1 MQHKILISVD
11 ESKNSLSAVQ
21 YVANI
26 VRPDKVKITLI
37 NILDTPPDLDS
48 QPTIHPFFKSKLQEL
63 KGQSGIQQ
71 KLIEQVLGEYC
82 NILCAAGIPKDSVQ
96 TRIEKVRDGIAK
108 DIISEAK
115 EGQYDTLVIGR
126 RGVTGMEK
134 ILLGSISSKI
144 VKSIKNCS
152 VWIIDKQ

>member
-1 MQHKILISVD
+1 MQKILIAVD

-26 VRPDKVKITLI
+26 VRPDKVKITLL
-37 NILDTPPDLDS
+37 NILDTPPNLDS

-63 KGQSGIQQ
+63 KGQSGAQM
-71 KLIEQVLGEYC
+71 KLMEQVLCEYC
-82 NILCAAGIPKDSVQ
+82 RILTEAGVPQEMIQ
-96 TRIEKVRDGIAK
+96 TRTEKAREGIAK

-115 EGQYDTLVIGR
+115 EGQYTTVVLGR

>member
-1 MQHKILISVD
+1 MQKILIAVD

-26 VRPDKVKITLI
+26 VRPDKVFITLL
-37 NILDTPPDLDS
+37 NILDTPPNLDS

-63 KGQSGIQQ
+63 KGQSGAQLKIM
-71 KLIEQVLGEYC
+71 EEVLSEYC
-82 NILCAAGIPKDSVQ
+82 RILREAGIPADSIQVRTQ
-96 TRIEKVRDGIAK
+96 SARDGIAR
-108 DIISEAK
+108 DIISEAR
-115 EGQYDTLVIGR
+115 EGQHDTVVLGR

-152 VWIIDKQ
+152 VWIIDRQ